1 MTVLAM
7 QLKIHFVL
15 EGVSHRP
22 YQLDLNLRKRLSSGA
37 PSWTFG
43 ASAGILQLL
52 PREKSLA
59 FTFFYLPSNYPDPKT
74 GLSLSILTS
83 ITECRETR

>member
-37 PSWTFG
+37 LMDIWSICRHPS
-43 ASAGILQLL
+43 AS
-52 PREKSLA
+52 P
-59 FTFFYLPSNYPDPKT
+59 P
-74 GLSLSILTS
+74 
-83 ITECRETR
+83 

>member
-1 MTVLAM
+1 M

-22 YQLDLNLRKRLSSGA
+22 YQLDLNLRKRLSSAA

-43 ASAGILQLL
+43 ASAGILQFL
-52 PREKSLA
+52 PHEKSLD
-59 FTFFYLPSNYPDPKT
+59 FTCFLLLFAIKLLRS
-74 GLSLSILTS
+74 
-83 ITECRETR
+83 